1 MSLLVKLFY
10 CLPALQYVEWIASD
24 IALRSQK
31 NLLTTLY
38 TYVRDPDGTKKYGES
53 LQDKS
58 VTTLSDL
65 LELAGK
71 DGRSPIIS
79 LTS

>member
-1 MSLLVKLFY
+1 MDCVGYRFKKPKEFINHFIS
-10 CLPALQYVEWIASD
+10 
-24 IALRSQK
+24 
-31 NLLTTLY
+31 
-38 TYVRDPDGTKKYGES
+38 VRDPDGTKKYGES